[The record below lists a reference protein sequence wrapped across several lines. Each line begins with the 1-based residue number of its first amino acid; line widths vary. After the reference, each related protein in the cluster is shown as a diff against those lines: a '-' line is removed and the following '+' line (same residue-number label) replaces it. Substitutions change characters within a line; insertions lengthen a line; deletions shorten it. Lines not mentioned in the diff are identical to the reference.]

1 MLPSRFVKAAPMRGQ
16 NRFSSP
22 SFVSITASTAILF
35 FSTASLMAFSVPSGF
50 PAHRGAGEPVESR
63 ARAPAK
69 SPGSLGWH
77 TERRFRFG
85 RKGRSAAGRARL
97 REGVRQT
104 SERTLLFLV
113 GAVQFVNVLDFM
125 MVMPLGPDF
134 AVALGIP
141 STQLG
146 FVAGAYTASA
156 AVAGVTASTFLD
168 RFDRRSALA
177 VAMAGL
183 VTATAAGGLATGL
196 GTMIAARLLAGA
208 FGGPATALSLSIVA
222 DAVPIERRGRALG
235 AVMGAFSVASV
246 VGVPAGLWLARHGT
260 WRTPFFAVSTL
271 GLLVAG
277 GALRL
282 MPSMRGHIARARE
295 YAAAPDPA
303 AVSLF
308 RRPAALASLAAMGAT
323 MMSSFSVIPNIA
335 AFLQFNLGFPRD
347 QLDVMYMAGGAT
359 SFVVLRLAGRAV
371 DRLGEAR
378 VAAAGT
384 AFFLFVL
391 AFGFAY
397 PAPWFPIAA
406 LFMGFMTANSM
417 RSVAMSSVSSR
428 VPAPHERARFMSAQ
442 SAVQHLASAL
452 GAMAS
457 TRILT
462 PMPGGRMAGMP
473 TLALFSGSLAVL
485 LPFLVLFASRWVRR
499 DLAGVSGTRLPSAPP
514 EPAA

>member
-1 MLPSRFVKAAPMRGQ
+1 MPRPSPRDRSGRG
-16 NRFSSP
+16 
-22 SFVSITASTAILF
+22 
-35 FSTASLMAFSVPSGF
+35 
-50 PAHRGAGEPVESR
+50 
-63 ARAPAK
+63 
-69 SPGSLGWH
+69 
-77 TERRFRFG
+77 TERRFRCG
-85 RKGRSAAGRARL
+85 RRVRGAAGEPGL

-146 FVAGAYTASA
+146 FVAGSYTATA
-156 AVAGVTASTFLD
+156 AVAGVAASTFLD

-183 VTATAAGGLATGL
+183 VVATAAGGLATGL
-196 GTMIAARLLAGA
+196 GTMIAARLMAGA

-235 AVMGAFSVASV
+235 AVMSAFSVASV
-246 VGVPAGLWLARHGT
+246 LGVPAGLWLARHGT

-277 GALRL
+277 GALWL

-295 YAAAPDPA
+295 AAAAPDA
-303 AVSLF
+303 DAWALF
-308 RRPAALASLAAMGAT
+308 RRPAALATLGATGVT
-323 MMSSFSVIPNIA
+323 MMSTFSVVPNIA
-335 AFLQFNLGFPRD
+335 AFLQFNLGLPRD

-384 AFFLFVL
+384 ALSLFVL

-397 PAPWFPIAA
+397 PAPWFPVPA
-406 LFMGFMTANSM
+406 LFMGFMTANSL
-417 RSVAMSSVSSR
+417 RSVAMFNVSSR

-442 SAVQHLASAL
+442 SAVQHLASAT
-452 GAMAS
+452 GAMIS

-462 PMPGGRMAGMP
+462 PMPGGGMAGMP
-473 TLALFSGSLAVL
+473 ALALFSGTLAVL
-485 LPFLVLFASRWVRR
+485 LPFLVLLAARMVRR
-499 DLAGVSGTRLPSAPP
+499 DLGGVSGTRLPAAPP